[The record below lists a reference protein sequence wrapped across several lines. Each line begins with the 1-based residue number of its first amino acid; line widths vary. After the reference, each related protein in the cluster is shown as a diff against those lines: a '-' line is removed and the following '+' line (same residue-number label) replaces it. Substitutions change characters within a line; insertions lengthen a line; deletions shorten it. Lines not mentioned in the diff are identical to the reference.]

1 MIERMRTM
9 TADTITAMSL
19 AETDDG
25 DQEEWNTKL

>member
-1 MIERMRTM
+1 MIERTRTM
-9 TADTITAMSL
+9 TADTITTMSL